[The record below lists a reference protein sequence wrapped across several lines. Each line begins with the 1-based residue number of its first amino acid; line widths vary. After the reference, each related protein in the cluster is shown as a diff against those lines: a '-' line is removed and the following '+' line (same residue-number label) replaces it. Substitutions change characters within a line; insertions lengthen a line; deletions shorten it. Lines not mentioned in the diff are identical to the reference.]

1 MGLSVFSESTKRIL
15 RRIFRSFLHW
25 RKRRSASGFLINAM
39 DRPSRFKRMRLYS
52 RITAMVT
59 VPANQIQNK
68 AVRKEGDMDVRTDT
82 A

>member
-1 MGLSVFSESTKRIL
+1 
-15 RRIFRSFLHW
+15 
-25 RKRRSASGFLINAM
+25 M